1 MPGTAMP
8 ELRAEAATAQHI
20 GARRRQEDALIAHV
34 PGGEGPG
41 IAVLSDGMG
50 GHDDGDLASRI
61 LVSEMFGELFLS
73 AARQPLVRRGGD
85 ALFRAALD
93 SANTRLQ
100 QHIGA
105 GCISDDTGG
114 TILAVALDE
123 GRLRWLSVGDSQLY
137 LVRGGAVQRLN
148 QLHSMAAQLDLLVA
162 QGAMNAATARAHPH
176 RHCLTSAVTGRQ
188 IPRIDCP
195 DHALPLK
202 DGDTVL
208 LASDGLNVLPSAEI
222 AALVARHQATGSAAI
237 ARALVEAV
245 RAKVAPEQ
253 DNVSVVVIRVGAPSR
268 TAAPLATRLAAWAGP
283 LRGLPGRVALAW
295 GDGLRAVT
303 RGTRL

>member
-1 MPGTAMP
+1 MP
-8 ELRAEAATAQHI
+8 ELVAEAATAQHI
-20 GARRRQEDALIAHV
+20 GDRQRQEDALIAHV

-73 AARQPLVRRGGD
+73 AARQPLTQRGGD

-93 SANTRLQ
+93 SANTRLH

-114 TILAVALDE
+114 TLVSVVLDE
-123 GRLRWLSVGDSQLY
+123 GRLRWLSVGDSLLY
-137 LVRGGAVQRLN
+137 LCRGGSVKQLN
-148 QLHSMAAQLDLLVA
+148 QLHSMAAQLDLMVA
-162 QGAMNAATARAHPH
+162 QGAMDQSAARSHPH

-195 DHALPLK
+195 DQALALRAE
-202 DGDTVL
+202 DTVL
-208 LASDGLNVLPSAEI
+208 LASDGLNVLRSAEI
-222 AALVARHQATGSAAI
+222 AKLVARHAGHGSAAI
-237 ARALVEAV
+237 ARALVAAV
-245 RAKVAPEQ
+245 GAKAAPDQ
-253 DNVSVVVIRVGAPSR
+253 DNVSVVVIRVS
-268 TAAPLATRLAAWAGP
+268 AAPPSAPPLTARLSALALP
-283 LRGLPGRVALAW
+283 LRGLLGRAAGAW
-295 GDGLRAVT
+295 GDGLRAMT

>member
-1 MPGTAMP
+1 MP
-8 ELRAEAATAQHI
+8 ELFAEAATAQHI
-20 GARRRQEDALIAHV
+20 GARQRQEDALIAHV
-34 PGGEGPG
+34 PGGADPG

-73 AARQPLVRRGGD
+73 CARQPLVQGGGD

-93 SANTRLQ
+93 SANARLQ

-114 TILAVALDE
+114 TLLSVALED
-123 GRLRWLSVGDSQLY
+123 GRLRWLSVGDSPLY
-137 LVRGGAVQRLN
+137 LCRDGAVTQLN
-148 QLHSMAAQLDLLVA
+148 QLHSMAAQLDLMVA
-162 QGAMNAATARAHPH
+162 QGALDRATAQDHPH

-195 DHALPLK
+195 DQALPLRA
-202 DGDTVL
+202 GDTVL
-208 LASDGLNVLPSAEI
+208 LASDGLNVLPAAEI
-222 AALVARHQATGSAAI
+222 AAQVARHGRGGSAAV
-237 ARALVEAV
+237 ARALVAAV
-245 RAKVAPEQ
+245 RAKAAPDQ
-253 DNVSVVVIRVGAPSR
+253 DNVSVVVIRIVAAAQA
-268 TAAPLATRLAAWAGP
+268 AAPLAAGLSALTAP
-283 LRGLPGRVALAW
+283 LRGVFTRAGSAW
-295 GDGLRAVT
+295 GDGLRAVM